1 MGWHDNRRMFKKI
14 VLNLFLYVC
23 LVGFVSGCQSR
34 GDLVEKNKIKA
45 QYHLEL
51 AQNYLKSGKNPAA
64 IEELQNA
71 LNMDPT
77 NAMAHYQ
84 MALSL
89 YHRQRIQQAL
99 YHFDQSLIYDK
110 KNTAVRND
118 YILLLLEQRKYA
130 EAYKQTQISVDD
142 LTYPDPAQSYYLM
155 SLAAMPLAKRQPSYR
170 PALKKALITSLNYN
184 SKHCGAL
191 FNLGKYYST
200 VKQPKKA
207 YVLYHKSLKNC
218 RLPKDKEMALAQL
231 IPLSKKFRLVYQWKR
246 YNQLKAELSKQEQ
259 LSKTTN

>member
-1 MGWHDNRRMFKKI
+1 MGWHDIRCMKKQLF
-14 VLNLFLYVC
+14 LNLVLYVC
-23 LVGFVSGCQSR
+23 ALGFITGCQSPGR
-34 GDLVEKNKIKA
+34 VAEKNKIKA

-71 LNMDPT
+71 LNLDPT
-77 NAMAHYQ
+77 NAQAHYQ

-89 YHRQRIQQAL
+89 YHRQRIQPSMF
-99 YHFDQSLIYDK
+99 HFEQSLLYDK
-110 KNTAVRND
+110 KNTGVRND
-118 YILLLLEQRKYA
+118 FILLLLEQKRYS
-130 EAYKQTQISVDD
+130 EALKQAQLSVDD
-142 LTYPDPAQSYYLM
+142 LTYADPAQSYYLM
-155 SLAAMPLAKRQPSYR
+155 ALAAMPLTKISKKFR
-170 PALKKALITSLNYN
+170 PTVKKSLITALNYN

-191 FNLGKYYST
+191 FNLGKYYTS

-218 RLPKDKEMALAQL
+218 HLAQDKEMALSQL

-246 YNQLKAELSKQEQ
+246 YNQLKAELERKEH
-259 LSKTTN
+259 LSKTSN